1 MERMCFII
9 FSLVYRHSQ
18 PFTFLVN
25 APVFQ
30 WNFLF
35 LLFNVFVICSGF
47 VSHFIYG
54 PLGIKEVTVT
64 LYTSKMDWS
73 VGNSM
78 ATVEKQEEEACI
90 SVSAD
95 IMGFKS
101 KIIG

>member
-1 MERMCFII
+1 MERMGFSI
-9 FSLVYRHSQ
+9 FSLLYRHSQ

-25 APVFQ
+25 VPVFQ
-30 WNFLF
+30 WTFLF

-64 LYTSKMDWS
+64 FYTAKMDWS

-78 ATVEKQEEEACI
+78 ATVEKQEEAVCI

-95 IMGFKS
+95 IMGFTS
-101 KIIG
+101 EIIG